1 MASGGSIVVR
11 IAGDDTQLQAALT
24 RAKQGLGQLGSQM
37 RAGVGT
43 AAKYSA
49 ALAAVGTAITAA
61 FVKSHMAAI
70 DATAKFSDQIGIAT
84 KDLTQFQYAAKEAA
98 GVSEQTFNM
107 ALRRM
112 SRRIAEAAQ
121 GAGPAASA
129 IKELGLSAQELKD
142 AGPAEALRR
151 ISDAMQ
157 HTGTQS
163 DRLRIA
169 FRLFDTDGGA
179 LLPMLQEGSAGL
191 AEYAKQAD
199 ALGKSFSR
207 VDAAQVEAANAAMDR
222 IGDVISGVGNQLAIQ
237 LAPFVEEVATRLT
250 ALSAEAGGF
259 GGAITAAVEKSIR
272 GIGYLGNVMR
282 GLHVTLKG
290 LTLAFQ
296 ALGTGVLS
304 ISSQVYEGW
313 QRIFELITAGI
324 GQAVRAVNN
333 IPGVEIPTEGID
345 RLRDNLRALADAQ
358 VQLRQTMSESLA
370 QTASEL
376 HELAMQP
383 MPADQIEAFL
393 QAVRERSRE
402 AAEEVAAARAAM
414 TAGGDGGVD
423 VRAEEEAERH
433 RKEIADRIERIRQ
446 GLLTEQELRDEE
458 YAKKQEWLQKARD
471 LELISEEE
479 HRAQLLGIEQ
489 KYLAQSGDLRARGL
503 EELRR
508 FTDSSFRSQVSAVSG
523 HLADMTAGVAREN
536 KAMFNLNKV
545 AGISNAIVSAY
556 EGISLTMSKYPYPL
570 NVGMAAA
577 HAVAAF
583 AQVNA
588 IRSQSFGGGG
598 GSAPSLA
605 GGTPATPVTPVQG
618 GVPGGSEAAA
628 PQQQNIIN
636 LVGDTFGRKQV
647 RDLVEAI
654 NEAGSDGARWVFA

>member
-11 IAGDDTQLQAALT
+11 IGGDDKELQAALT
-24 RAKQGLGQLGSQM
+24 RAKQGLGQLGRQM

-61 FVKSHMAAI
+61 FVKSHMSAI

-112 SRRIAEAAQ
+112 NRRIAEAAQ

-169 FRLFDTDGGA
+169 FKLFDTDGGA

-207 VDAAQVEAANAAMDR
+207 VDAAQVEAANAAIDR

-259 GGAITAAVEKSIR
+259 GGAITAAVEKSMR
-272 GIGYLGNVMR
+272 GMGYLGNVMR

-345 RLRDNLRALADAQ
+345 RLRDSLRASADAQ

-370 QTASEL
+370 QTAREL

-414 TAGGDGGVD
+414 TAGGDGEVD

-446 GLLTEQELRDEE
+446 GLLTEREVELEA
-458 YAKKQEWLQKARD
+458 YAAKREALAEAKA
-471 LELISEEE
+471 LELLSEEE
-479 HRAQLLGIEQ
+479 HRAQLEAVEQ
-489 KYLAQSGDLRARGL
+489 AHWERMAQIREAGLSDLQ
-503 EELRR
+503 R
-508 FTDSSFRSQVSAVSG
+508 FTESSFRSQVQTVSR

-536 KAMFNLNKV
+536 KAMFEINKV
-545 AGISNAIVSAY
+545 AGIANAIVSAH

-570 NVGMAAA
+570 NIGMAAA
-577 HAVAAF
+577 HAAAAF

-598 GSAPSLA
+598 GAAPSLA
-605 GGTPATPVTPVQG
+605 GGTPAPPTTPVSGGTPEG
-618 GVPGGSEAAA
+618 GN
-628 PQQQNIIN
+628 QQATIIN
-636 LVGDTFGRKQV
+636 LHGDTFGRQQI
-647 RDLVEAI
+647 RDLLEQI
-654 NEAGSDGARWVFA
+654 NESSADGGRLVIA